1 MEGGRAIRSLQPEEK
16 EFPSRFISS
25 GIEPGSSEARRCP
38 QPGETLLW
46 AGSQT
51 ESFCF
56 GAGGEAGRE
65 VSCWV
70 SALSGTLS
78 AGFKTQGYPFT
89 LGASSLEVGNYL
101 SPHHTGY
108 TVLSVRAKASSYLH
122 EHGPFYLLWALASPR
137 ALVCSPA
144 VPLPT
149 PATGSFHLKTHPHP
163 SEYSPLPGFS
173 HPPPHLVHT
182 PDLTASDPHGKSQ
195 AHLCSASLRQWWDP
209 ASSSQIPSLVDVS
222 Y

>member
-1 MEGGRAIRSLQPEEK
+1 MKSH
-16 EFPSRFISS
+16 
-25 GIEPGSSEARRCP
+25 
-38 QPGETLLW
+38 
-46 AGSQT
+46 AG
-51 ESFCF
+51 
-56 GAGGEAGRE
+56 A
-65 VSCWV
+65 
-70 SALSGTLS
+70 SALSGRLS

-89 LGASSLEVGNYL
+89 SLGASSGGWELL

-108 TVLSVRAKASSYLH
+108 TVLSVKSQGFLLPAQ
-122 EHGPFYLLWALASPR
+122 HGPFIYCVALASPR

-144 VPLPT
+144 VPLST

-163 SEYSPLPGFS
+163 SEYSPHLASRTLRLTF
-173 HPPPHLVHT
+173 LVHT

-195 AHLCSASLRQWWDP
+195 AHLCSASLRQLWDP